1 MVQFFPSRGVCAAVK
16 KENNAV
22 KKENNAMDTTKVLT
36 VCAAIFGR
44 SKMPNPSEGI
54 LSRRSK
60 MPTRTAGRLLSSLK
74 TPISVI

>member
-44 SKMPNPSEGI
+44 SKMP
-54 LSRRSK
+54 
-60 MPTRTAGRLLSSLK
+60 TRTAGRLLSSLK